1 MNARL
6 FRTRRMTL
14 NAYNSSKVQTTFDV
28 ECRLRV
34 AVAEGV
40 NLSGD
45 IWAYMGGGYETI
57 DHYASGRH
65 TIETYIEPDQTK
77 WADINHTVDQ
87 TTVYPFQSTYKQLED
102 SALGASEYSALRLG
116 YGIWN
121 LQSGGG
127 ISTGECYYHYAASL
141 GTVANHRYR
150 AGLCVRG
157 SAYSA
162 FASARC
168 SLQAYLASHCN
179 AAYAGSA
186 QVLIESAAA
195 AQPQ

>member
-1 MNARL
+1 M
-6 FRTRRMTL
+6 
-14 NAYNSSKVQTTFDV
+14 
-28 ECRLRV
+28 

-87 TTVYPFQSTYKQLED
+87 TTVYPFQSTYKKLED
-102 SALGASEYSALRLG
+102 SALGSNGYSALRLG

-121 LQSGGG
+121 LQVGGG
-127 ISTGECYYHYAASL
+127 ISMGECYYHYAASL
-141 GTVANHRYR
+141 GTSANHRYR
-150 AGLCVRG
+150 AGLRVRG
-157 SAYSA
+157 NAST
-162 FASARC
+162 FTASALC
-168 SLQAYLASHCN
+168 SNQSTLASICHAN
-179 AAYAGSA
+179 YAGSA